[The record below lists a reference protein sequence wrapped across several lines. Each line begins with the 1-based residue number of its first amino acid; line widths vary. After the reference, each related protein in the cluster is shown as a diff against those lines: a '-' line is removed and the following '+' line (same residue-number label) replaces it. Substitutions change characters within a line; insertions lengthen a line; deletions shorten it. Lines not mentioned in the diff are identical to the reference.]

1 MDSNFMEDNNR
12 SRHDLEVVSGGSTA
26 AIQIHDLIRALYR
39 HRWAMVG
46 VFLAVVTVAAAHVL
60 TSPPVYEARTQL
72 MIEPDNPKLA
82 AFDEG
87 ARGER
92 DLTPYYQ
99 TQYAILKSRTL
110 ARRTIDELKL
120 WHDPEF
126 SSDPTQSASEDLT
139 SRTINA
145 FLGRLSIS
153 YKVNSRLV
161 EIVFE
166 ARDPKLA
173 ATVANTMAKIYATQ
187 NVELRVNPFVE
198 TADLFDVRLEEQR
211 RRVEESELA
220 LQQYLEKH
228 DVATVDTRQSIVGQK
243 LTAVT
248 AALTEATAERMRRQ
262 IRHEQLEA
270 IKGNAPALEAT
281 PLIVGSTVV
290 QTLKSELAAMQLKLA
305 ELSQRYG
312 ELHPEVVRMQ
322 TGIETTKARLSYE
335 VATVVESA
343 RNDYRAG
350 VDRERRLESQLEAL
364 RAAELAEHRNGITFR
379 ALERDAQTNRAI
391 LETLLK
397 RARETQISGE
407 LTPTNVQVVDTA
419 EVPLF
424 PIRPQKRVI
433 LVLAAVLGALSSLG
447 LAFALEFG
455 RDRIRSVDEIR
466 TGLGLRSLGMVPLE
480 AIAPSGDHNAS
491 QQFSES
497 IRTVRSN
504 VLSLVAKDAM
514 PSSFLVTSSNPGEG
528 KTTVACSL
536 AIALAD
542 MTRLAEGN
550 GTGMVPR
557 VLIVDADLRA
567 PRVHT
572 LMGVPQGP
580 GLAELI
586 EGTVPVVEA
595 VRPCKVPGLCV
606 LPAGMAKANAA
617 DVLGSPAFKRVL
629 RSLNQLFDIV
639 VIDSPPILAVSDAS
653 VIAREGPPVLMVI
666 GADKT
671 GLRSARAAL
680 DQMHGPGTRILG
692 VVFNRVSVQQHPYY
706 YSPYYRKDH
715 QEYYGQGSRARA
727 T

>member
-1 MDSNFMEDNNR
+1 MEDNR
-12 SRHDLEVVSGGSTA
+12 SRYDLEPTSSAPTA
-26 AIQIHDLIRALYR
+26 AIQIHDLIRGLYR
-39 HRWAMVG
+39 HRWAMVAI
-46 VFLAVVTVAAAHVL
+46 FVTVVAIAAAYVF
-60 TSPPVYEARTQL
+60 TAEPVYEARTQL
-72 MIEPDNPKLA
+72 MIEPDNPKLS
-82 AFDEG
+82 AFDDG
-87 ARGER
+87 GMRER

-110 ARRTIDELKL
+110 ARRTLDELQL
-120 WHDPEF
+120 WNDREF
-126 SSDPTQSASEDLT
+126 SEDPSETTSEDAT
-139 SRTINA
+139 TRTINK
-145 FLGRLSIS
+145 FLSRLSIS

-161 EIVFE
+161 DIVFE

-173 ATVANTMAKIYATQ
+173 ARVANTMARIYATQ
-187 NVELRVNPFVE
+187 NVELRVNPFEE

-220 LQQYLEKH
+220 LQQYLERN
-228 DVATVDTRQSIVGQK
+228 DVATVDSRQSIVTQK

-262 IRHEQLEA
+262 IRYEQLEA
-270 IKGNAPALEAT
+270 IKGDPAALEAT
-281 PLIVGSTVV
+281 SLIVGSTVV

-312 ELHPEVVRMQ
+312 ELHPEVVRAQ
-322 TGIETTKARLSYE
+322 TGIETTRARLTAE
-335 VATVVESA
+335 IATVVESA

-350 VDRERRLESQLEAL
+350 VDRERRLEAQLETL
-364 RAAELAEHRNGITFR
+364 RNAELAEHRNSITYR
-379 ALERDAQTNRAI
+379 ALERDAQTNRTI

-397 RARETQISGE
+397 RARETKISGE
-407 LTPTNVQVVDTA
+407 LTPTSVQVVDVA
-419 EVPLF
+419 EVPLS
-424 PIRPQKRVI
+424 PVRPQGRVI
-433 LVLAAVLGALSSLG
+433 LILAAVLGALCSFGS
-447 LAFALEFG
+447 AFALEYG

-466 TGLGLRSLGMVPLE
+466 TGLGLRALGMVPMDALG
-480 AIAPSGDHNAS
+480 PGGDNHTS

-504 VLSLVAKDAM
+504 VLSLVAKDAV
-514 PSSFLVTSSNPGEG
+514 PSSVLVTSSNVGEG

-542 MTRLAEGN
+542 VTRLAEGN

-572 LMGVPQGP
+572 VLGVPQGP

-586 EGTVPVVEA
+586 EGTVPVVEV

-606 LPAGMAKANAA
+606 LPAGTATANAA
-617 DVLGSPAFKRVL
+617 DALGSASFKRVL

-639 VIDSPPILAVSDAS
+639 VIDSPPVLAVSDAA
-653 VIAREGPPVLMVI
+653 VIAREGLPVLMVI

-680 DQMHGPGTRILG
+680 DQIHGPGTRILG
-692 VVFNRVSVQQHPYY
+692 VVLNRVTLQQHPYY
-706 YSPYYRKDH
+706 YYPYYRKEH
-715 QEYYGQGSRARA
+715 QEYYGHSSRARA

>member
-1 MDSNFMEDNNR
+1 MVAIFVI
-12 SRHDLEVVSGGSTA
+12 VV
-26 AIQIHDLIRALYR
+26 AI
-39 HRWAMVG
+39 
-46 VFLAVVTVAAAHVL
+46 AAAYVF
-60 TSPPVYEARTQL
+60 TAEPVYEARTQL

-82 AFDEG
+82 AFDDG
-87 ARGER
+87 GMRER

-110 ARRTIDELKL
+110 ARRTLDELQL
-120 WHDPEF
+120 WNDREF
-126 SSDPTQSASEDLT
+126 SEIPGETTSEDAT
-139 SRTINA
+139 TRTINK
-145 FLGRLSIS
+145 FLSRLSIS

-161 EIVFE
+161 DIVFE

-173 ATVANTMAKIYATQ
+173 AKVANTMARIYATQ
-187 NVELRVNPFVE
+187 NVELRVNPFEE
-198 TADLFDVRLEEQR
+198 TADLFNVRLEEQR

-220 LQQYLEKH
+220 LQQYLEKN
-228 DVATVDTRQSIVGQK
+228 DVATVDSRQSIVAQK

-262 IRHEQLEA
+262 IRYEQLEA
-270 IKGNAPALEAT
+270 IKGDPAALEAT

-312 ELHPEVVRMQ
+312 ELHPEVVRAE
-322 TGIETTKARLSYE
+322 TGIETTRARLTAE
-335 VATVVESA
+335 IATVVESA

-350 VDRERRLESQLEAL
+350 VDRERRLEAQLETL
-364 RAAELAEHRNGITFR
+364 RNAELAEHRNSITYR
-379 ALERDAQTNRAI
+379 ALERDAQTNRTI

-397 RARETQISGE
+397 RARETKISGE
-407 LTPTNVQVVDTA
+407 LTPTSVQVVDVA
-419 EVPLF
+419 EVPLS
-424 PIRPQKRVI
+424 PVRPQGRVI
-433 LVLAAVLGALSSLG
+433 LILAAVLGALCSVAS
-447 LAFALEFG
+447 AFALEYG
-455 RDRIRSVDEIR
+455 RDRIRSMDEIR
-466 TGLGLRSLGMVPLE
+466 TGLGLRALGMVPMDALG
-480 AIAPSGDHNAS
+480 PGGDNHTS

-504 VLSLVAKDAM
+504 VLSLVAKDAV
-514 PSSFLVTSSNPGEG
+514 PSSVLVTSSNPGEG

-542 MTRLAEGN
+542 VTRLAEGN

-572 LMGVPQGP
+572 VLGVSQGP

-586 EGTVPVVEA
+586 EGTVPVVEV

-606 LPAGMAKANAA
+606 LPAGTATANAA
-617 DVLGSPAFKRVL
+617 DALGSAAFKRVL

-639 VIDSPPILAVSDAS
+639 VIDSPPVLAVSDAA
-653 VIAREGPPVLMVI
+653 VIAREGLPVLMVI

-680 DQMHGPGTRILG
+680 DQIHGPETRILG
-692 VVFNRVSVQQHPYY
+692 VVLNRVTLQQHPYY
-706 YSPYYRKDH
+706 YYPYYRKEH
-715 QEYYGQGSRARA
+715 QEYYGHSSRARA

>member
-1 MDSNFMEDNNR
+1 MEANNR
-12 SRHDLEVVSGGSTA
+12 SRHDLEFISNSSTA
-26 AIQIHDLIRALYR
+26 GIQIHDLLRGLYR

-46 VFLAVVTVAAAHVL
+46 IFVVVVALAAVYVVMA
-60 TSPPVYEARTQL
+60 PPVYEARTQL
-72 MIEPDNPKLA
+72 MIEPENPKLA

-110 ARRTIDELKL
+110 VRRTIDELKL
-120 WHDPEF
+120 WHHPEF
-126 SSDPTQSASEDLT
+126 SSDPVQPPSDDVTT
-139 SRTINA
+139 RTINA
-145 FLGRLSIS
+145 FLSRLSIS

-161 EIVFE
+161 DIVFE
-166 ARDPKLA
+166 AGDPKLA
-173 ATVANTMAKIYATQ
+173 ATVANTMARIYATQ

-220 LQQYLEKH
+220 LQQYMEKN
-228 DVATVDTRQSIVGQK
+228 DVATVDSRQSIVTQK
-243 LTAVT
+243 LTAIT

-262 IRHEQLEA
+262 IRYEQLEA
-270 IKGNAPALEAT
+270 IKGDPVALETT
-281 PLIVGSTVV
+281 PLVAGSPVV
-290 QTLKSELAAMQLKLA
+290 QSLKSELAAMQLKLA
-305 ELSQRYG
+305 EFSQRYG
-312 ELHPEVVRMQ
+312 ELHPEVVRTR
-322 TGIETTKARLSYE
+322 TGIETTRARLASE
-335 VATVVESA
+335 IATVVESA
-343 RNDYRAG
+343 RTDYQAG
-350 VDRERRLESQLEAL
+350 VDRERRLESQLESL
-364 RAAELAEHRNGITFR
+364 RGAELAEHRNGITYR
-379 ALERDAQTNRAI
+379 ALERDAATNRAI

-397 RARETQISGE
+397 RARETKISGE
-407 LTPTNVQVVDTA
+407 LTPTNVQVVDVA
-419 EVPLF
+419 EVPLA
-424 PIRPQKRVI
+424 PIRPQKRVV
-433 LVLAAVLGALSSLG
+433 LVLAAVFGVLSSVG
-447 LAFALEFG
+447 CAFALEFG

-480 AIAPSGDHNAS
+480 ANAPSADNHTS
-491 QQFSES
+491 QEFSES

-514 PSSFLVTSSNPGEG
+514 PSSLLVTSSNPGEG

-536 AIALAD
+536 ASAVAD
-542 MTRLAEGN
+542 VTRLSEAN

-567 PRVHT
+567 PRVHSV
-572 LMGVPQGP
+572 LGVPQGP

-586 EGTVPVVEA
+586 DGTVPLVEA

-617 DVLGSPAFKRVL
+617 DVLGSLAFRKVL

-639 VIDSPPILAVSDAS
+639 VIDSPPVLAVSDAA

-680 DQMHGPGTRILG
+680 DQIMGPETKILG
-692 VVFNRVSVQQHPYY
+692 AVLNRVTVQQHPYY
-706 YSPYYRKDH
+706 YHPYYSKAH
-715 QEYYGQGSRARA
+715 QAYYGHAGNGRA

>member
-1 MDSNFMEDNNR
+1 MEDNR
-12 SRHDLEVVSGGSTA
+12 SRYDLEPTSSAPTA
-26 AIQIHDLIRALYR
+26 AIQIHDLIRGLYR
-39 HRWAMVG
+39 HRWAMVAI
-46 VFLAVVTVAAAHVL
+46 FVTVVAIAAAYVF
-60 TSPPVYEARTQL
+60 TAEPVYEARTQL
-72 MIEPDNPKLA
+72 MIEPDNPKLS
-82 AFDEG
+82 AFDDG
-87 ARGER
+87 GMRER

-110 ARRTIDELKL
+110 ARRTLDELQL
-120 WHDPEF
+120 WNDREF
-126 SSDPTQSASEDLT
+126 SEDPSETTSEDAT
-139 SRTINA
+139 TRTINK
-145 FLGRLSIS
+145 FLSRLSIS

-161 EIVFE
+161 DIVFE

-173 ATVANTMAKIYATQ
+173 AKVANTMARIYATQ
-187 NVELRVNPFVE
+187 NVELRVNPFEE
-198 TADLFDVRLEEQR
+198 TADLFNVRLEEQR

-220 LQQYLEKH
+220 LQQYLERN
-228 DVATVDTRQSIVGQK
+228 DVATVDSRQSIVTQK

-262 IRHEQLEA
+262 IRYEQLEA
-270 IKGNAPALEAT
+270 IKGDPAALEAT
-281 PLIVGSTVV
+281 SLIVGSTVV

-312 ELHPEVVRMQ
+312 ELHPEVVRAQ
-322 TGIETTKARLSYE
+322 TGIETTRARLTAE
-335 VATVVESA
+335 IATVVESA

-350 VDRERRLESQLEAL
+350 VDRERRLEAQLETL
-364 RAAELAEHRNGITFR
+364 RNAELAEHRNSITYR
-379 ALERDAQTNRAI
+379 ALERDAQTNRTI

-397 RARETQISGE
+397 RAKETKISGE
-407 LTPTNVQVVDTA
+407 LTPTSVQVVDVA
-419 EVPLF
+419 EVPLS
-424 PIRPQKRVI
+424 PVRPQGRVI
-433 LVLAAVLGALSSLG
+433 LILAAVLGALCSFGS
-447 LAFALEFG
+447 AFALEYG

-466 TGLGLRSLGMVPLE
+466 TGLGLRALGMVPMD
-480 AIAPSGDHNAS
+480 AIGPGGDNHTS

-504 VLSLVAKDAM
+504 VLSLVAKDAV
-514 PSSFLVTSSNPGEG
+514 PSSVLVTSSNVGEG

-542 MTRLAEGN
+542 VTRLAEGN

-572 LMGVPQGP
+572 VLGVPQGP

-586 EGTVPVVEA
+586 EGTVPVVEV

-606 LPAGMAKANAA
+606 LPAGTATANAA
-617 DVLGSPAFKRVL
+617 DALGSASFKRVL

-639 VIDSPPILAVSDAS
+639 VIDSPPVLAVSDAA
-653 VIAREGPPVLMVI
+653 VIAREGLPVLMVI

-680 DQMHGPGTRILG
+680 DQIHGPGTRILG
-692 VVFNRVSVQQHPYY
+692 VVLNRVTLQQHPYY
-706 YSPYYRKDH
+706 YYPYYRKEH
-715 QEYYGQGSRARA
+715 QEYYGHSSRARA

>member
-1 MDSNFMEDNNR
+1 MGIQ
-12 SRHDLEVVSGGSTA
+12 DLA
-26 AIQIHDLIRALYR
+26 RALYR
-39 HRWAMVG
+39 HRWVMVA
-46 VFLAVVTVAAAHVL
+46 VFIAVIAAAAAYVF
-60 TSPPVYEARTQL
+60 TAAPIYEARTQL

-120 WHDPEF
+120 WNDPEF
-126 SSDPTQSASEDLT
+126 SSDPAQLVSDDVT
-139 SRTINA
+139 SRAINK
-145 FLGRLSIS
+145 FLSQLSIS

-161 EIVFE
+161 DIVFE

-173 ATVANTMAKIYATQ
+173 ATVANTLARIYATQ

-220 LQQYLEKH
+220 LQQYLERN
-228 DVATVDTRQSIVGQK
+228 DVASVDSRQSIVTQK
-243 LTAVT
+243 LTAAT

-262 IRHEQLEA
+262 VRYEQLEA
-270 IKGNAPALEAT
+270 VKGNPAALEAA
-281 PLIVGSTVV
+281 PLIVESTVV
-290 QTLKSELAAMQLKLA
+290 QSLKSELAAMQLKLA

-312 ELHPEVVRMQ
+312 ELHPEVVRTQ
-322 TGIETTKARLSYE
+322 TGIETTKARLTSE
-335 VATVVESA
+335 IATVAESA

-350 VDRERRLESQLEAL
+350 VDRERRLEVQLQAL
-364 RAAELAEHRNGITFR
+364 RAAELAEHRNSITYR
-379 ALERDAQTNRAI
+379 ALERDATTNRAI

-397 RARETQISGE
+397 RAKETKISGE
-407 LTPTNVQVVDTA
+407 LTPTSVQVVDVA
-419 EVPLF
+419 EVPLS
-424 PIRPQKRVI
+424 PVRPQKRVI
-433 LVLAAVLGALSSLG
+433 LVLAAALGMLASLG
-447 LAFALEFG
+447 FAFLLEFG

-480 AIAPSGDHNAS
+480 ATAPGGANQTS

-514 PSSFLVTSSNPGEG
+514 PSSVLVTSSGVGEG

-536 AIALAD
+536 AVALAEV
-542 MTRLAEGN
+542 TRLAEAN

-567 PRVHT
+567 PRVHDV
-572 LMGVPQGP
+572 LGVPQNP

-586 EGTVPVVEA
+586 EGTVPLVDA
-595 VRPCKVPGLCV
+595 VRPSKIPGLCV
-606 LPAGMAKANAA
+606 LPAGFAKANAGDA
-617 DVLGSPAFKRVL
+617 LGSAAFKKVL

-639 VIDSPPILAVSDAS
+639 VIDTPPILAVADAA

-680 DQMHGPGTRILG
+680 EQMSGPETRILG
-692 VVFNRVSVQQHPYY
+692 AVLNRVSVQQNPYY
-706 YSPYYRKDH
+706 YYPYYRKEH
-715 QEYYGQGSRARA
+715 QEYYGQTGKARA